1 MRFLLHVM
9 DNNHHKLDHEV
20 EVQYLENKFLF
31 SHYLEKTLFDL
42 KKHDFT

>member
-1 MRFLLHVM
+1 MKFLLHVM
-9 DNNHHKLDHEV
+9 DNNHHKLDHGE

-31 SHYLEKTLFDL
+31 NHCLE